1 MEPSTSSET
10 MDEIVPSS
18 VEELAEA
25 LGDCGSAR
33 RSVELGG
40 NFTKRPMG
48 GEIAP
53 ADVTLSTRRLTRVV
67 AYEPKDLT
75 ISVEAGLAFREL
87 TQILGANG
95 QMLPLDPPFSDR
107 ATVGGVVATN
117 SSGPRR
123 RRYGTARDMVI
134 GMKACTL
141 EGKIVQSGGMVVKNV
156 TGLDMAK
163 LMIGSFGTLAAMATL
178 NFKIFPCPAE
188 VGTFV
193 FSCDSLEKALDV
205 RREILGGV
213 LQPIAIDLMNAEAVR
228 DVAPE
233 LPPQVSLILEVG
245 GNRATVKR
253 FENEFHELAKKQ
265 ADVDLNSFGPDE
277 AAQLWRSIGNLT
289 PAKLAANPSTAVI
302 RISGVPTRIREIFAS
317 ALSGSSTRP
326 LVVRAGAAV
335 GYVYCADV
343 QEARDCIIDA
353 RSRGLSAVVEYAP
366 VGEKRRIEQWAE
378 PGPELEIMRRIKK
391 SLDPDFLL
399 NRGRL
404 FNRI

>member
-1 MEPSTSSET
+1 

-18 VEELAEA
+18 VEELAAA

-40 NFTKRPMG
+40 NFTKRAMG
-48 GEIAP
+48 GEIDP

-75 ISVEAGLAFREL
+75 ISVEAGLPFREL
-87 TQILGANG
+87 TEILGANG
-95 QMLPLDPPFSDR
+95 QMLPLDPPFLDR
-107 ATVGGVVATN
+107 ATIGGVVATN

-141 EGKIVQSGGMVVKNV
+141 AGKIVQSGGMVVKNV

-163 LMIGSFGTLAAMATL
+163 LMIGSFGTLAAMASL
-178 NFKIFPCPAE
+178 NFKIFPRPAE
-188 VGTFV
+188 AGTFV
-193 FSCDSLEKALDV
+193 FSCDSLEKALDL
-205 RREILGGV
+205 RREILVGV

-228 DVAPE
+228 DIAPG
-233 LPPQVSLILEVG
+233 LPPKVSLILEVG

-253 FENEFHELAKKQ
+253 SENEFHELAKKQ
-265 ADVDLNSFGPDE
+265 AGVDLGSFGPDE
-277 AAQLWRSIGNLT
+277 AAQLWRSIRNLT
-289 PAKLAANPSTAVI
+289 PAKLAANSSAAVI
-302 RISGVPTRIREIFAS
+302 RVSGVPTRMGEIFAA
-317 ALSGSSTRP
+317 ALGGGSTRP

-335 GYVYCADV
+335 GYIYCPDIE
-343 QEARDCIIDA
+343 EARDCVIDA
-353 RSRGLSAVVEYAP
+353 RSRGLSAIVEYAP
-366 VGEKRRIEQWAE
+366 VGEKRQVEQWAE
-378 PGPELEIMRRIKK
+378 PGPELQIMRRIKE

>member
-1 MEPSTSSET
+1 

-18 VEELAEA
+18 VEELAAA

-40 NFTKRPMG
+40 KFTKRAMG
-48 GEIAP
+48 GEIDP

-75 ISVEAGLAFREL
+75 ISVEAGLPFREL
-87 TQILGANG
+87 TEILGANG
-95 QMLPLDPPFSDR
+95 QMLPLDPPFFDR
-107 ATVGGVVATN
+107 ATIGGVVATN

-141 EGKIVQSGGMVVKNV
+141 AGKIVQSGGMVVKNV

-178 NFKIFPCPAE
+178 NFKIFPRPAE
-188 VGTFV
+188 AGTFV
-193 FSCDSLEKALDV
+193 FSCDSLEKALDL
-205 RREILGGV
+205 RREILVGV

-228 DVAPE
+228 DIAPG
-233 LPPQVSLILEVG
+233 LPPKVSLILEVG

-253 FENEFHELAKKQ
+253 SENEFHELAKKQ
-265 ADVDLNSFGPDE
+265 AGVDLSSLGPDD
-277 AAQLWRSIGNLT
+277 AAQLWPSIQNLT

-302 RISGVPTRIREIFAS
+302 RVSSVPTRIREICAS
-317 ALSGSSTRP
+317 AGDGARP
-326 LVVRAGAAV
+326 LVIRAGAAV
-335 GYVYCADV
+335 GYIYCRDI
-343 QEARDCIIDA
+343 QDARDCIIDA

-366 VGEKRRIEQWAE
+366 VGEKREIEQWAE
-378 PGPELEIMRRIKK
+378 PGPELQIMRRAKE

>member
-1 MEPSTSSET
+1 MN
-10 MDEIVPSS
+10 EIVPSS
-18 VEELAEA
+18 LEELAEA

-40 NFTKRPMG
+40 NFTKRAMG

-53 ADVTLSTRRLTRVV
+53 SDVSLSTRRLTRVV
-67 AYEPKDLT
+67 AYEPRDLT
-75 ISVEAGLAFREL
+75 ISVEAGLPFREL
-87 TQILGANG
+87 TEILGANG

-107 ATVGGVVATN
+107 ATIGGVVATN

-134 GMKACTL
+134 GMSACTL
-141 EGKIVQSGGMVVKNV
+141 EGKIVRSGGMVVKNV

-178 NFKIFPCPAE
+178 NFKIFPRPAE

-193 FSCDSLEKALDV
+193 FSCDSLEKALDL

-228 DVAPE
+228 EVAAG
-233 LPPQVSLILEVG
+233 LPPKVSLVLEAA
-245 GNRATVKR
+245 GNQATVQR
-253 FENEFHELAKKQ
+253 FETEFHELAKKQ
-265 ADVDLNSFGPDE
+265 AGVDLSSFGTDE
-277 AAQLWRSIGNLT
+277 AALLWRCVQNLT
-289 PAKLAANPSTAVI
+289 PAQLAANPSTAVI
-302 RISGVPTRIREIFAS
+302 RVSGVPTRMPEIFAC
-317 ALSGSSTRP
+317 ALSGGGARS
-326 LVVRAGAAV
+326 LVIRAGAAV
-335 GYVYCADV
+335 GYVYCRDI
-343 QEARDCIIDA
+343 QDARDCVIDA
-353 RSRGLSAVVEYAP
+353 RSRGLSAVVEFAP
-366 VGEKRRIEQWAE
+366 VGEKRQIEQWAE
-378 PGPELEIMRRIKK
+378 PGPELQIMRRIKE
-391 SLDPDFLL
+391 SLDPDYLL

>member
-1 MEPSTSSET
+1 MN
-10 MDEIVPSS
+10 EIVPSS

-25 LGDCGSAR
+25 LGDCGSAG

-40 NFTKRPMG
+40 NFTKRAMG

-53 ADVTLSTRRLTRVV
+53 PDVTLSTRGLTRVV

-75 ISVEAGLAFREL
+75 ISVEAGLPFRDL
-87 TQILGANG
+87 TEILGANG
-95 QMLPLDPPFSDR
+95 QILPLDPPFSDR

-178 NFKIFPCPAE
+178 NFKIFPQPADI
-188 VGTFV
+188 GTFV
-193 FSCDSLEKALDV
+193 FSCDSLEKALDL
-205 RREILGGV
+205 RREILVGV

-228 DVAPE
+228 DVAPG
-233 LPPQVSLILEVG
+233 LPPKVSLILEVG

-265 ADVDLNSFGPDE
+265 EGVELGSFGPDE
-277 AAQLWRSIGNLT
+277 AAQLWRSIRNLT
-289 PAKLAANPSTAVI
+289 PAKLAANLSTAVI
-302 RISGVPTRIREIFAS
+302 RVSDVPTRMREIFAS
-317 ALSGSSTRP
+317 ALGASSPRP

-335 GYVYCADV
+335 GYIYCPDI
-343 QEARDCIIDA
+343 QDARDCVTHA

-366 VGEKRRIEQWAE
+366 VGEKRELEQWAE
-378 PGPELEIMRRIKK
+378 PGPELQIMRRIKA
-391 SLDPDFLL
+391 SLDPDCLL
-399 NRGRL
+399 NCGRL